1 MRIRSVV
8 PVAIVVAGFMAS
20 ATVYAAPTN
29 VPSPAH
35 IVYVKSQTVKIA
47 LRNDTSAQMELKVGD
62 QVVSLDAG
70 KTVSIKAQ
78 VGARIVVN
86 AATSTHQAG
95 ELIAEVTSSLDN
107 ATVAIK

>member
-1 MRIRSVV
+1 MRIRFVV
-8 PVAIVVAGFMAS
+8 PVALVVAGFMAS
-20 ATVYAAPTN
+20 AAVYAAPTN

-47 LRNDTSAQMELKVGD
+47 LRNDTRSQMELKVGD

-86 AATSTHQAG
+86 AATPTHEAG
-95 ELIAEVTSSLDN
+95 ELIAQVSTAMDN